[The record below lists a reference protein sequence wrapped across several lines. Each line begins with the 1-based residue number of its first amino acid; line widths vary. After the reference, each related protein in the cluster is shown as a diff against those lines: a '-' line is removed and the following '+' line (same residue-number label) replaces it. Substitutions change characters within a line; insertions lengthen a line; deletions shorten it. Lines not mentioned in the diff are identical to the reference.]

1 MTRPCPA
8 DITAIVCK
16 TRDYSLF
23 FLVIKLSISCL
34 PIDVSEKNLIASIA
48 VEPLENVKSAF
59 NQIAVFPVFLSILC
73 KLRESDMI
81 NGSMAL

>member
-1 MTRPCPA
+1 MTRPCLA

-34 PIDVSEKNLIASIA
+34 AIDVSEKNLIASIV

-59 NQIAVFPVFLSILC
+59 NHIAVFPVFLSILC

>member
-8 DITAIVCK
+8 DTTAIVCK

-81 NGSMAL
+81 NDSMAL